1 MAGVPSDWQLGCVEV
16 KQRGEYLLKSGQWSD
31 CTFLVGAEPDQV
43 VIAGHKLVLAMAS
56 PVFEAMFYGGMAE
69 RNDPIPILDVQPE
82 AFRALLEYIYTDNI
96 NISSFDK
103 ACELCYGAKKY
114 MLPHLVKEC
123 TRYLWSDLYPRNA
136 CRAYEFA
143 RLFEENV
150 LMDKCIQI
158 ISTNTKEVLTDS
170 SFEDVELN
178 TVITVFSLDHL
189 NVDSELDLFE
199 AAVRYAKAQDKR
211 TSERSVSPPSENGPP
226 NEKRSKSPGPSTS
239 KDKVVNVE
247 SSAENSPE
255 AVMDTQKTTDSS
267 DQPLPGPSD
276 EGKKKPDPKTD
287 KPTIRSAIEK
297 IRFLTLTPQ
306 QFAEGPARS
315 SLLTESEA
323 FAVLMNIL
331 SSTSDVAMPSGFSTC
346 RVPRK
351 QLIGNGPS
359 SNMATLTVDTP
370 SPVMLEQVFGA
381 PSAYQPYPRPTR
393 HDVGV
398 RHSSIVHN
406 ANLSGLGVPEHMDR
420 HNNDYNKIYCQR
432 PIIQHT
438 DCLNTSVLDCSVTFM
453 VDKNICLLGVQ
464 RPIIQHTDCLNTS
477 VLDCSVTFMVDKNI
491 CLLGVQRPIIQHT
504 DCLNTS
510 VLDCSVT
517 FMVDKNICLLGVQRP
532 IIQHTDCLNT
542 SVLDC
547 SVTFMVDKNI
557 CLLGVQVRHYSTRS
571 TASAPSS
578 STRTASTPRCWTA
591 PSPSWSAGK
600 TLLYKIYCQR
610 PIIQHT
616 DCLNTSVLDCS
627 VTFMVD
633 KNICLLG
640 VQVPTQAPSEE
651 SGVSCALGGGGAG
664 AGSYCELLYAHL
676 LDADG
681 ARLTYTHYTN
691 RVPFRHLLDIMFN
704 RPVYI
709 QRNKVYKVGI
719 VFNKVGWYPMGTC
732 AQQVAAESVFFNFGI
747 GQSSDSVRD
756 GLIRSII
763 FTY

>member
-1 MAGVPSDWQLGCVEV
+1 MSDWQLECTEL
-16 KQRGEYLLKSGQWSD
+16 KQRGAYLLQSGQWSD
-31 CTFLVGAEPDQV
+31 CTFLVGTEPHQV
-43 VIAGHKLVLAMAS
+43 VLSGHKLILAMSS

-69 RNDPIPILDVQPE
+69 RNDPIPILDVQIE
-82 AFRALLEYIYTDNI
+82 AFKALLEYIYTGNI

-150 LMDKCIQI
+150 LMEKCIQI
-158 ISTNTKEVLTDS
+158 ISTNTKEVLNDN
-170 SFEDVELN
+170 SFEEVELN

-199 AAVRYAKAQDKR
+199 AAVRYAKALDKR
-211 TSERSVSPPSENGPP
+211 TTERSVSPPADVVEPQ
-226 NEKRSKSPGPSTS
+226 KSPAPSTS
-239 KDKVVNVE
+239 KDQSEPSTAEVTIEPKVVNIE
-247 SSAENSPE
+247 SSAENSPVPVTE
-255 AVMDTQKTTDSS
+255 ACRVEP
-267 DQPLPGPSD
+267 DQPEIVSD
-276 EGKKKPDPKTD
+276 PVPPPEEPKKTRDGKE

-331 SSTSDVAMPSGFSTC
+331 SSNSDVPMPRGFSTC

-351 QLIGNGPS
+351 QLIGGGPS
-359 SNMATLTVDTP
+359 CNMPTFTVDTP
-370 SPVMLEQVFGA
+370 SPVSVEQA
-381 PSAYQPYPRPTR
+381 WNMPMPCYMYQRPPR
-393 HDVGV
+393 HDAV
-398 RHSSIVHN
+398 RLSSMVNNQSH
-406 ANLSGLGVPEHMDR
+406 SGLGVPEPALDL
-420 HNNDYNKIYCQR
+420 NKIYCQR
-432 PIIQHT
+432 PLIHHT
-438 DCLNTSVLDCSVTFM
+438 DCMNTSILDCS
-453 VDKNICLLGVQ
+453 
-464 RPIIQHTDCLNTS
+464 
-477 VLDCSVTFMVDKNI
+477 
-491 CLLGVQRPIIQHT
+491 
-504 DCLNTS
+504 
-510 VLDCSVT
+510 
-517 FMVDKNICLLGVQRP
+517 
-532 IIQHTDCLNT
+532 
-542 SVLDC
+542 
-547 SVTFMVDKNI
+547 
-557 CLLGVQVRHYSTRS
+557 
-571 TASAPSS
+571 A
-578 STRTASTPRCWTA
+578 
-591 PSPSWSAGK
+591 
-600 TLLYKIYCQR
+600 
-610 PIIQHT
+610 
-616 DCLNTSVLDCS
+616 
-627 VTFMVD
+627 TFMVD

-651 SGVSCALGGGGAG
+651 AGGTNSGVVGAGGVGGAG
-664 AGSYCELLYAHL
+664 SAGGYCELLYAHL

-681 ARLTYTHYTN
+681 ARLTYTHYTG
-691 RVPFRHLLDIMFN
+691 RVPYRHLLDIMFN

-719 VFNKVGWYPMGTC
+719 VFNKVGWYPMGRC
-732 AQQVAAESVFFNFGI
+732 AQQVATDSVFFNFGV

>member
-1 MAGVPSDWQLGCVEV
+1 MAAAPSDWQLECTEL
-16 KQRGEYLLKSGQWSD
+16 KQRGAHLLQSGQWSD
-31 CTFLVGAEPDQV
+31 CTFLVGTEPHQMI
-43 VIAGHKLVLAMAS
+43 IAGHKLILAMAS

-69 RNDPIPILDVQPE
+69 RNDPIPILDVQID
-82 AFRALLEYIYTDNI
+82 AFKALLEYIYTGNI

-158 ISTNTKEVLTDS
+158 ISTNTKEVLNDS

-199 AAVRYAKAQDKR
+199 AAVRYSKAMEKR
-211 TSERSVSPPSENGPP
+211 NSERSSSPLVESAPPSVE
-226 NEKRSKSPGPSTS
+226 RQKSPEPSTS
-239 KDKVVNVE
+239 KEKVVNVE

-255 AVMDTQKTTDSS
+255 AVIEPCSS
-267 DQPLPGPSD
+267 NSTEQTVPATSSEDA
-276 EGKKKPDPKTD
+276 KKPKGA
-287 KPTIRSAIEK
+287 KEKVSARSIIEK

-315 SLLTESEA
+315 ALLSESEA

-331 SSTSDVAMPSGFSTC
+331 SSSSDVPMPPGFSTC

-351 QLIGNGPS
+351 QLIGGGPS
-359 SNMATLTVDTP
+359 CNMPTLTVDTP
-370 SPVMLEQVFGA
+370 SPVAVEQLWAGGCARARDPALHYAPAPHHLDPGPGLRLSSVIHPASLSAMGVLEHLE
-381 PSAYQPYPRPTR
+381 R
-393 HDVGV
+393 HGSEV
-398 RHSSIVHN
+398 
-406 ANLSGLGVPEHMDR
+406 
-420 HNNDYNKIYCQR
+420 NKIYCQR
-432 PIIQHT
+432 AIVPHT
-438 DCLNTSVLDCSVTFM
+438 DWLN
-453 VDKNICLLGVQ
+453 N
-464 RPIIQHTDCLNTS
+464 
-477 VLDCSVTFMVDKNI
+477 
-491 CLLGVQRPIIQHT
+491 
-504 DCLNTS
+504 
-510 VLDCSVT
+510 
-517 FMVDKNICLLGVQRP
+517 
-532 IIQHTDCLNT
+532 
-542 SVLDC
+542 
-547 SVTFMVDKNI
+547 
-557 CLLGVQVRHYSTRS
+557 
-571 TASAPSS
+571 
-578 STRTASTPRCWTA
+578 
-591 PSPSWSAGK
+591 
-600 TLLYKIYCQR
+600 
-610 PIIQHT
+610 
-616 DCLNTSVLDCS
+616 SVLDCS

-651 SGVSCALGGGGAG
+651 SAVSNSVGGY
-664 AGSYCELLYAHL
+664 SELLYAHL

-681 ARLTYTHYTN
+681 ARLTYTHYSS
-691 RVPFRHLLDIMFN
+691 RVPYRHLLDIMFN
-704 RPVYI
+704 RPIYI
-709 QRNKVYKVGI
+709 QRNKVYKVGV
-719 VFNKVGWYPMGTC
+719 VFNKPGWYPMGTC
-732 AQQVAAESVFFNFGI
+732 AQQVAAESVFFNFGV

>member
-1 MAGVPSDWQLGCVEV
+1 MAETCDWQLRCTEL
-16 KQRGEYLLKSGQWSD
+16 KHRGSHLLQSGQWSD
-31 CTFLVGAEPDQV
+31 CSFLVGSEPHQV
-43 VIAGHKLVLAMAS
+43 VVPGHKLILAMAS

-69 RNDPIPILDVQPE
+69 RNEPIPILDVQPE
-82 AFRALLEYIYTDNI
+82 AFKALLEYIYTDNI

-123 TRYLWSDLYPRNA
+123 TQYLWSDLYPKNA

-143 RLFEENV
+143 RLFEESM

-170 SFEDVELN
+170 SFEEVELS
-178 TVITVFSLDHL
+178 TVITVFSLEHL

-199 AAVRYAKAQDKR
+199 AAARYARAQARRQPSLGPASPKPA
-211 TSERSVSPPSENGPP
+211 TSEE
-226 NEKRSKSPGPSTS
+226 
-239 KDKVVNVE
+239 KVVVVE
-247 SSAENSPE
+247 SSAESSPLSGSGE
-255 AVMDTQKTTDSS
+255 GCASVSGCS
-267 DQPLPGPSD
+267 GSGSARPRRPPPPPGPEPDAPGANTESEPGESD
-276 EGKKKPDPKTD
+276 AHIRTD
-287 KPTIRSAIEK
+287 KLSIRRAVDK

-331 SSTSDVAMPSGFSTC
+331 SSSSDVPLPAGFSSC

-351 QLIGNGPS
+351 QLIGSGPS
-359 SNMATLTVDTP
+359 NNMPTFTVDTP
-370 SPVMLEQVFGA
+370 SPVMVEHPERPLPA
-381 PSAYQPYPRPTR
+381 LPYPRPR
-393 HDVGV
+393 HDVPGV
-398 RHSSIVHN
+398 RMSSSIHT
-406 ANLSGLGVPEHMDR
+406 LSALGPEHLER
-420 HNNDYNKIYCQR
+420 HSNDFN
-432 PIIQHT
+432 
-438 DCLNTSVLDCSVTFM
+438 
-453 VDKNICLLGVQ
+453 
-464 RPIIQHTDCLNTS
+464 
-477 VLDCSVTFMVDKNI
+477 
-491 CLLGVQRPIIQHT
+491 
-504 DCLNTS
+504 
-510 VLDCSVT
+510 
-517 FMVDKNICLLGVQRP
+517 
-532 IIQHTDCLNT
+532 
-542 SVLDC
+542 
-547 SVTFMVDKNI
+547 
-557 CLLGVQVRHYSTRS
+557 
-571 TASAPSS
+571 
-578 STRTASTPRCWTA
+578 
-591 PSPSWSAGK
+591 
-600 TLLYKIYCQR
+600 KIYCQR

-651 SGVSCALGGGGAG
+651 SAVSALGGTGY
-664 AGSYCELLYAHL
+664 SELLYAHL

-691 RVPFRHLLDIMFN
+691 RVPYRHLLDIMFN

-719 VFNKVGWYPMGTC
+719 VFNKVGWYPMGSC

>member
-1 MAGVPSDWQLGCVEV
+1 MSGVPNDWQLECVEV

-31 CTFLVGAEPDQV
+31 CTFLVGTEPDQV
-43 VIAGHKLVLAMAS
+43 VIAGHKLILAMAS

-69 RNDPIPILDVQPE
+69 RNEPIPILDVQPE

-158 ISTNTKEVLTDS
+158 ISTNTKEVLNDS
-170 SFEDVELN
+170 SFEEVELN
-178 TVITVFSLDHL
+178 TVMTVFSLDHL
-189 NVDSELDLFE
+189 NVDSELDLFN

-211 TSERSVSPPSENGPP
+211 NSERSVSPPSEIGPP
-226 NEKRSKSPGPSTS
+226 NEKRPKSPGPSTS
-239 KDKVVNVE
+239 KDKPQVVNVE

-255 AVMDTQKTTDSS
+255 AVMEPAKSTDNS

-276 EGKKKPDPKTD
+276 ESKKSKPDPKTD
-287 KPTIRSAIEK
+287 KPTIRKAIEK

-351 QLIGNGPS
+351 QLIGDGPS

-370 SPVMLEQVFGA
+370 SPVMLDQVFGA
-381 PSAYQPYPRPTR
+381 PSHLACLPPYPRPTR
-393 HDVGV
+393 HDVGT
-398 RHSSIVHN
+398 RHSSIVQN
-406 ANLSGLGVPEHMDR
+406 MNLSAGLGVGVGGVGLGVSELPHLDR
-420 HNNDYNKIYCQR
+420 HGADYN
-432 PIIQHT
+432 
-438 DCLNTSVLDCSVTFM
+438 
-453 VDKNICLLGVQ
+453 
-464 RPIIQHTDCLNTS
+464 
-477 VLDCSVTFMVDKNI
+477 
-491 CLLGVQRPIIQHT
+491 
-504 DCLNTS
+504 
-510 VLDCSVT
+510 
-517 FMVDKNICLLGVQRP
+517 
-532 IIQHTDCLNT
+532 
-542 SVLDC
+542 
-547 SVTFMVDKNI
+547 
-557 CLLGVQVRHYSTRS
+557 
-571 TASAPSS
+571 
-578 STRTASTPRCWTA
+578 
-591 PSPSWSAGK
+591 
-600 TLLYKIYCQR
+600 KIYCQR

-651 SGVSCALGGGGAG
+651 SGVSMAGGVGGG
-664 AGSYCELLYAHL
+664 GSYCELLYAHL

-681 ARLTYTHYTN
+681 ARLTYTHYTS
-691 RVPFRHLLDIMFN
+691 RVPYRHLLDIMFN

>member
-1 MAGVPSDWQLGCVEV
+1 MAGSPTDWQLDCIEV
-16 KQRGEYLLKSGQWSD
+16 KQRGAYLLQSGQWSD
-31 CTFLVGAEPDQV
+31 CTFLVGSEPNQV
-43 VIAGHKLVLAMAS
+43 VINGHKLILAMAS

-69 RNDPIPILDVQPE
+69 RNEPIAILDVQPE
-82 AFRALLEYIYTDNI
+82 AFKALLDYIYADDI
-96 NISSFDK
+96 NITSFDK

-150 LMDKCIQI
+150 LMEKCIQI
-158 ISTNTKEVLTDS
+158 ISTNTMEVLNDS

-189 NVDSELDLFE
+189 NIDSELDLFV
-199 AAVRYAKAQDKR
+199 AAIRYAKAQDARAK
-211 TSERSVSPPSENGPP
+211 ERSVSPPTENRPP
-226 NEKRSKSPGPSTS
+226 SEKRSKSPQPSTS
-239 KDKVVNVE
+239 KEKPSVVNIE
-247 SSAENSPE
+247 SSAENSPI
-255 AVMDTQKTTDSS
+255 AVTESLKVGDL
-267 DQPLPGPSD
+267 PEVPPGPSD
-276 EGKKKPDPKTD
+276 ETVNKPVADTNN
-287 KPTIRSAIEK
+287 KPTIRKVIEK

-331 SSTSDVAMPSGFSTC
+331 SSNSDVAMPTGFSTC

-351 QLIGNGPS
+351 QLIGDGRS
-359 SNMATLTVDTP
+359 SNVASLTVDTP
-370 SPVMLEQVFGA
+370 SPVMLEQVFGVPA
-381 PSAYQPYPRPTR
+381 QNLPPYPRPTR
-393 HDVGV
+393 NEEIPALFNCRLSSASLESPFSV
-398 RHSSIVHN
+398 RTTSMVQPTIN
-406 ANLSGLGVPEHMDR
+406 ASGAPEHLER
-420 HNNDYNKIYCQR
+420 HGGDFNKIYCQR
-432 PIIQHT
+432 
-438 DCLNTSVLDCSVTFM
+438 
-453 VDKNICLLGVQ
+453 
-464 RPIIQHTDCLNTS
+464 
-477 VLDCSVTFMVDKNI
+477 
-491 CLLGVQRPIIQHT
+491 
-504 DCLNTS
+504 
-510 VLDCSVT
+510 
-517 FMVDKNICLLGVQRP
+517 
-532 IIQHTDCLNT
+532 
-542 SVLDC
+542 
-547 SVTFMVDKNI
+547 
-557 CLLGVQVRHYSTRS
+557 
-571 TASAPSS
+571 A
-578 STRTASTPRCWTA
+578 
-591 PSPSWSAGK
+591 
-600 TLLYKIYCQR
+600 
-610 PIIQHT
+610 IIQHT

-640 VQVPTQAPSEE
+640 VQVPTQAPSE
-651 SGVSCALGGGGAG
+651 GGGS
-664 AGSYCELLYAHL
+664 AGSGYCELLYAHL

-691 RVPFRHLLDIMFN
+691 RVPYRHLLDIMFN

-709 QRNKVYKVGI
+709 QKNKVYKVGI

-732 AQQVAAESVFFNFGI
+732 AQQVGAESVFFNFGI

>member
-1 MAGVPSDWQLGCVEV
+1 MAGAPTDWQLGCVEV
-16 KQRGEYLLKSGQWSD
+16 KQRGAYLLQSGQWSD
-31 CTFLVGAEPDQV
+31 CTFLVGAEPHQV
-43 VIAGHKLVLAMAS
+43 VIAGHKLILAMAS

-69 RNDPIPILDVQPE
+69 RNDPIRILDVQPE
-82 AFRALLEYIYTDNI
+82 AFKALLEYIYTDNI

-158 ISTNTKEVLTDS
+158 ISMNTKEVLNDS

-189 NVDSELDLFE
+189 NIDSELDLFE
-199 AAVRYAKAQDKR
+199 AVVRYSKAQDKR
-211 TSERSVSPPSENGPP
+211 TNERSSSPPSENGPP

-239 KDKVVNVE
+239 KDKVAQLQVVNVE

-255 AVMDTQKTTDSS
+255 AVVEAQKVGDVPEQPTSGSS
-267 DQPLPGPSD
+267 D
-276 EGKKKPDPKTD
+276 EVNKKPDAKD
-287 KPTIRSAIEK
+287 KPKIRSAIEK

-306 QFAEGPARS
+306 QFADGPACS
-315 SLLTESEA
+315 PLLTESEA

-331 SSTSDVAMPSGFSTC
+331 SSNSDVPMPRGFSTC

-351 QLIGNGPS
+351 QLIGDGNS
-359 SNMATLTVDTP
+359 SNVATLTVDTP

-381 PSAYQPYPRPTR
+381 PAQLLPPYPRPSR

-398 RHSSIVHN
+398 RNSSMVQALIN
-406 ANLSGLGVPEHMDR
+406 PSMSGLPEHMER
-420 HNNDYNKIYCQR
+420 HGADFNKIYCQR
-432 PIIQHT
+432 
-438 DCLNTSVLDCSVTFM
+438 
-453 VDKNICLLGVQ
+453 
-464 RPIIQHTDCLNTS
+464 
-477 VLDCSVTFMVDKNI
+477 
-491 CLLGVQRPIIQHT
+491 
-504 DCLNTS
+504 
-510 VLDCSVT
+510 
-517 FMVDKNICLLGVQRP
+517 
-532 IIQHTDCLNT
+532 
-542 SVLDC
+542 
-547 SVTFMVDKNI
+547 
-557 CLLGVQVRHYSTRS
+557 
-571 TASAPSS
+571 A
-578 STRTASTPRCWTA
+578 
-591 PSPSWSAGK
+591 
-600 TLLYKIYCQR
+600 
-610 PIIQHT
+610 IIQHT

-651 SGVSCALGGGGAG
+651 GVSCVGGAG
-664 AGSYCELLYAHL
+664 GGVGVGGYCELLYAHL

-691 RVPFRHLLDIMFN
+691 RVPYRHLLDIMFN

>member
-1 MAGVPSDWQLGCVEV
+1 MSGVPNDWQLECVEV

-31 CTFLVGAEPDQV
+31 CTFLVGTDPDQV
-43 VIAGHKLVLAMAS
+43 VIAGHKLILAMAS

-69 RNDPIPILDVQPE
+69 RNEPIPILDVQPE

-158 ISTNTKEVLTDS
+158 ISTNTKEVLNDI

-178 TVITVFSLDHL
+178 TVMTVFSLDHL
-189 NVDSELDLFE
+189 NVDSELDLFN

-211 TSERSVSPPSENGPP
+211 NSERSMSPPSDIGPP
-226 NEKRSKSPGPSTS
+226 NEKRPKSPEPSTS
-239 KDKVVNVE
+239 KDKPQVVNVE

-255 AVMDTQKTTDSS
+255 AVMEPAKSSENS

-276 EGKKKPDPKTD
+276 ESKKNRPDPKTD
-287 KPTIRSAIEK
+287 KPTIRKAIEK

-351 QLIGNGPS
+351 QLIGDGPS

-370 SPVMLEQVFGA
+370 SPVMMDQVFGA
-381 PSAYQPYPRPTR
+381 PSHLACLPPYPRPTR
-393 HDVGV
+393 HDVGT
-398 RHSSIVHN
+398 RHSAIVQN
-406 ANLSGLGVPEHMDR
+406 MNLAAGMGVGIGAGVGVGVGVGLPVAELPHLDR
-420 HNNDYNKIYCQR
+420 HGADYN
-432 PIIQHT
+432 
-438 DCLNTSVLDCSVTFM
+438 
-453 VDKNICLLGVQ
+453 
-464 RPIIQHTDCLNTS
+464 
-477 VLDCSVTFMVDKNI
+477 
-491 CLLGVQRPIIQHT
+491 
-504 DCLNTS
+504 
-510 VLDCSVT
+510 
-517 FMVDKNICLLGVQRP
+517 
-532 IIQHTDCLNT
+532 
-542 SVLDC
+542 
-547 SVTFMVDKNI
+547 
-557 CLLGVQVRHYSTRS
+557 
-571 TASAPSS
+571 
-578 STRTASTPRCWTA
+578 
-591 PSPSWSAGK
+591 
-600 TLLYKIYCQR
+600 KIYCQR

-651 SGVSCALGGGGAG
+651 SGVSMAGGGG
-664 AGSYCELLYAHL
+664 GSYCELLYAHL

-681 ARLTYTHYTN
+681 ARLTYTHYTS
-691 RVPFRHLLDIMFN
+691 RVPYRHLLDIMFN

>member
-1 MAGVPSDWQLGCVEV
+1 MAGVPTDWQLGCVEV
-16 KQRGEYLLKSGQWSD
+16 KQRGAYLLQSGQWSD
-31 CTFLVGAEPDQV
+31 CTFLVGAEPHRV
-43 VIAGHKLVLAMAS
+43 AIAGHKLVLAMAS

-69 RNDPIPILDVQPE
+69 RNEPIPILDVQPE

-158 ISTNTKEVLTDS
+158 ISTNTKDVLNDS

-178 TVITVFSLDHL
+178 TVITLFTLDHL
-189 NVDSELDLFE
+189 NIDSELDLFE

-211 TSERSVSPPSENGPP
+211 NQERSISPPSENGPP
-226 NEKRSKSPGPSTS
+226 TEKKSKSPAPSTS

-255 AVMDTQKTTDSS
+255 AVTEPAKTSEPA
-267 DQPLPGPSD
+267 DQPQPGPSD
-276 EGKKKPDPKTD
+276 ESKKNKQDVKD

-331 SSTSDVAMPSGFSTC
+331 SSSSDVPMPSGFSTC

-351 QLIGNGPS
+351 QLIGDGPS

-370 SPVMLEQVFGA
+370 SPVMMEQVFGA
-381 PSAYQPYPRPTR
+381 PSQPSCLPHYPRPSR
-393 HDVGV
+393 HDVCPAVGV
-398 RHSSIVHN
+398 RHSS
-406 ANLSGLGVPEHMDR
+406 LVPPAGRAAGEAELAR
-420 HNNDYNKIYCQR
+420 AADY
-432 PIIQHT
+432 T
-438 DCLNTSVLDCSVTFM
+438 
-453 VDKNICLLGVQ
+453 
-464 RPIIQHTDCLNTS
+464 
-477 VLDCSVTFMVDKNI
+477 
-491 CLLGVQRPIIQHT
+491 
-504 DCLNTS
+504 
-510 VLDCSVT
+510 
-517 FMVDKNICLLGVQRP
+517 
-532 IIQHTDCLNT
+532 
-542 SVLDC
+542 
-547 SVTFMVDKNI
+547 
-557 CLLGVQVRHYSTRS
+557 
-571 TASAPSS
+571 
-578 STRTASTPRCWTA
+578 
-591 PSPSWSAGK
+591 
-600 TLLYKIYCQR
+600 KIYCQR

-651 SGVSCALGGGGAG
+651 SGQGAG
-664 AGSYCELLYAHL
+664 GSYCELLYAHL

-681 ARLTYTHYTN
+681 ARLTYTHYTS

-732 AQQVAAESVFFNFGI
+732 AQQVAAESVFFNFCI

>member
-1 MAGVPSDWQLGCVEV
+1 MAGAPTDWQLGCVEV
-16 KQRGEYLLKSGQWSD
+16 KQRGAYLLQSGQWSD
-31 CTFLVGAEPDQV
+31 CTFLVGAEPHQV
-43 VIAGHKLVLAMAS
+43 VIAGHKLILAMAS

-69 RNDPIPILDVQPE
+69 RNDPIRILDVQPE
-82 AFRALLEYIYTDNI
+82 AFKALLEYIYTDNI

-158 ISTNTKEVLTDS
+158 ISMNTKEVLNDS

-189 NVDSELDLFE
+189 NIDSELDLFE
-199 AAVRYAKAQDKR
+199 AVVRYSKAQDKR
-211 TSERSVSPPSENGPP
+211 TNERSSSPPSENGPP

-239 KDKVVNVE
+239 KDKVALQVVNVE

-255 AVMDTQKTTDSS
+255 AVVEAQKVGDVPEQPTSGSS
-267 DQPLPGPSD
+267 D
-276 EGKKKPDPKTD
+276 EVNKKPDAKD
-287 KPTIRSAIEK
+287 KPKIRSAIEK

-306 QFAEGPARS
+306 QFADGPACS
-315 SLLTESEA
+315 PLLTESEA

-331 SSTSDVAMPSGFSTC
+331 SSNSDVPMPRGFSTC

-351 QLIGNGPS
+351 QLIGDGNS
-359 SNMATLTVDTP
+359 SNVATLTVDTP

-381 PSAYQPYPRPTR
+381 PAQLLPPYPRPSR

-398 RHSSIVHN
+398 RNSSMVQALIN
-406 ANLSGLGVPEHMDR
+406 PSMSGLPEHMER
-420 HNNDYNKIYCQR
+420 HGADFNKIYCQR
-432 PIIQHT
+432 
-438 DCLNTSVLDCSVTFM
+438 
-453 VDKNICLLGVQ
+453 
-464 RPIIQHTDCLNTS
+464 
-477 VLDCSVTFMVDKNI
+477 
-491 CLLGVQRPIIQHT
+491 
-504 DCLNTS
+504 
-510 VLDCSVT
+510 
-517 FMVDKNICLLGVQRP
+517 
-532 IIQHTDCLNT
+532 
-542 SVLDC
+542 
-547 SVTFMVDKNI
+547 
-557 CLLGVQVRHYSTRS
+557 
-571 TASAPSS
+571 A
-578 STRTASTPRCWTA
+578 
-591 PSPSWSAGK
+591 
-600 TLLYKIYCQR
+600 
-610 PIIQHT
+610 IIQHT

-651 SGVSCALGGGGAG
+651 GVSCVGGAG
-664 AGSYCELLYAHL
+664 GGVGVGGYCELLYAHL

-691 RVPFRHLLDIMFN
+691 RVPYRHLLDIMFN

>member
-1 MAGVPSDWQLGCVEV
+1 MAETCDWQLRCTEL
-16 KQRGEYLLKSGQWSD
+16 KHRGSQLLQSGQWSD
-31 CTFLVGAEPDQV
+31 CSFLVGSEPHQV
-43 VIAGHKLVLAMAS
+43 VVPGHKLILAMAS

-69 RNDPIPILDVQPE
+69 RNEPIPILDVQPE
-82 AFRALLEYIYTDNI
+82 AFKALLEYIYTDYI

-123 TRYLWSDLYPRNA
+123 TRYLWSDLYPKNA

-143 RLFEENV
+143 RLFEESV
-150 LMDKCIQI
+150 LMDKCLQI

-170 SFEDVELN
+170 SFEEVELS
-178 TVITVFSLDHL
+178 TVITVFSLEHL
-189 NVDSELDLFE
+189 NIDSELDLFE
-199 AAVRYAKAQDKR
+199 AAARYARAHARRQ
-211 TSERSVSPPSENGPP
+211 P
-226 NEKRSKSPGPSTS
+226 SPGPVSPKPTTS
-239 KDKVVNVE
+239 EEKVVVVE
-247 SSAENSPE
+247 SSAESSPLSGSGESCPKVE
-255 AVMDTQKTTDSS
+255 AESSAGDARARAPADSAE
-267 DQPLPGPSD
+267 PEPGPS
-276 EGKKKPDPKTD
+276 EPTRGTD
-287 KPTIRSAIEK
+287 NKLSIRHAIEK

-331 SSTSDVAMPSGFSTC
+331 SSNSDVPLPPGFSSC

-351 QLIGNGPS
+351 QLIGSGPS
-359 SNMATLTVDTP
+359 HNMPTFTVDTP
-370 SPVMLEQVFGA
+370 SPVMVEHQERPLPA
-381 PSAYQPYPRPTR
+381 LPYPRPR
-393 HDVGV
+393 HDVPGV
-398 RHSSIVHN
+398 RLSSSIHT
-406 ANLSGLGVPEHMDR
+406 LSALGPEHLER
-420 HNNDYNKIYCQR
+420 HSNDFN
-432 PIIQHT
+432 
-438 DCLNTSVLDCSVTFM
+438 
-453 VDKNICLLGVQ
+453 
-464 RPIIQHTDCLNTS
+464 
-477 VLDCSVTFMVDKNI
+477 
-491 CLLGVQRPIIQHT
+491 
-504 DCLNTS
+504 
-510 VLDCSVT
+510 
-517 FMVDKNICLLGVQRP
+517 
-532 IIQHTDCLNT
+532 
-542 SVLDC
+542 
-547 SVTFMVDKNI
+547 
-557 CLLGVQVRHYSTRS
+557 
-571 TASAPSS
+571 
-578 STRTASTPRCWTA
+578 
-591 PSPSWSAGK
+591 
-600 TLLYKIYCQR
+600 KIYCQR

-651 SGVSCALGGGGAG
+651 SVVSALGGTGY
-664 AGSYCELLYAHL
+664 SELLYAHL

-691 RVPFRHLLDIMFN
+691 RVPYRHLLDIMFN

-719 VFNKVGWYPMGTC
+719 VFNKVGWYPMGSC

>member
-1 MAGVPSDWQLGCVEV
+1 MSDWQLECTEL
-16 KQRGEYLLKSGQWSD
+16 KQRGAYLLQSGQWSD
-31 CTFLVGAEPDQV
+31 CTFLVGTEPHQV
-43 VIAGHKLVLAMAS
+43 VIAGHKLILAMSS

-69 RNDPIPILDVQPE
+69 RNDPIPILDVQID
-82 AFRALLEYIYTDNI
+82 AFKALLEYIYTGNI

-123 TRYLWSDLYPRNA
+123 TRYLWSDLYPKNA

-150 LMDKCIQI
+150 LMEKCIQI
-158 ISTNTKEVLTDS
+158 ISTNTKEVLNDS

-199 AAVRYAKAQDKR
+199 AAVRYAKALDKR
-211 TSERSVSPPSENGPP
+211 MSERSVSPPTEVIENQ
-226 NEKRSKSPGPSTS
+226 KSPAPSTS
-239 KDKVVNVE
+239 NDQGASEVTIEPKVVNVD

-255 AVMDTQKTTDSS
+255 AIMEPCRTNEPE
-267 DQPLPGPSD
+267 QPEVVTEPASQP
-276 EGKKKPDPKTD
+276 EEPKKAKAECKEKPIT
-287 KPTIRSAIEK
+287 TIRSAIEK

-315 SLLTESEA
+315 TLLTESEA

-331 SSTSDVAMPSGFSTC
+331 SSNSDVPMPRGFSTC

-351 QLIGNGPS
+351 QLIGGGPS
-359 SNMATLTVDTP
+359 CNMPTFTVDTP
-370 SPVMLEQVFGA
+370 SPVSVEQA
-381 PSAYQPYPRPTR
+381 WNIPIPCNIYQRPPR
-393 HDVGV
+393 HDGV
-398 RHSSIVHN
+398 RISSMVYNQAHS
-406 ANLSGLGVPEHMDR
+406 ALGMVEQMERSADL
-420 HNNDYNKIYCQR
+420 NKIYCQR

-453 VDKNICLLGVQ
+453 VDKNICL
-464 RPIIQHTDCLNTS
+464 
-477 VLDCSVTFMVDKNI
+477 
-491 CLLGVQRPIIQHT
+491 
-504 DCLNTS
+504 
-510 VLDCSVT
+510 
-517 FMVDKNICLLGVQRP
+517 
-532 IIQHTDCLNT
+532 
-542 SVLDC
+542 
-547 SVTFMVDKNI
+547 
-557 CLLGVQVRHYSTRS
+557 
-571 TASAPSS
+571 
-578 STRTASTPRCWTA
+578 W
-591 PSPSWSAGK
+591 
-600 TLLYKIYCQR
+600 
-610 PIIQHT
+610 
-616 DCLNTSVLDCS
+616 
-627 VTFMVD
+627 
-633 KNICLLG
+633 G

-651 SGVSCALGGGGAG
+651 AGGTSGGALVGGGGLVGGAG
-664 AGSYCELLYAHL
+664 AGAGAGYCELLYAHL

-681 ARLTYTHYTN
+681 ARLTYTHYTS
-691 RVPFRHLLDIMFN
+691 RVPYRHLLDIMFN
-704 RPVYI
+704 RPVYV

-719 VFNKVGWYPMGTC
+719 VFNKVGWYPMGRC

>member
-43 VIAGHKLVLAMAS
+43 VIAGHKLILAMAS

-170 SFEDVELN
+170 SFEEVELN

-226 NEKRSKSPGPSTS
+226 NEKRSKNPGPSTS

-255 AVMDTQKTTDSS
+255 AVMDTQKAADSS

-287 KPTIRSAIEK
+287 KPTIRSAIQK

-359 SNMATLTVDTP
+359 SNCQQMASFTVDTP

-398 RHSSIVHN
+398 RHSSIVQN
-406 ANLSGLGVPEHMDR
+406 ANLSGLIVPEHMDR
-420 HNNDYNKIYCQR
+420 HSNDYN
-432 PIIQHT
+432 
-438 DCLNTSVLDCSVTFM
+438 
-453 VDKNICLLGVQ
+453 
-464 RPIIQHTDCLNTS
+464 
-477 VLDCSVTFMVDKNI
+477 
-491 CLLGVQRPIIQHT
+491 
-504 DCLNTS
+504 
-510 VLDCSVT
+510 
-517 FMVDKNICLLGVQRP
+517 
-532 IIQHTDCLNT
+532 
-542 SVLDC
+542 
-547 SVTFMVDKNI
+547 
-557 CLLGVQVRHYSTRS
+557 
-571 TASAPSS
+571 
-578 STRTASTPRCWTA
+578 
-591 PSPSWSAGK
+591 
-600 TLLYKIYCQR
+600 KIYCQR

-651 SGVSCALGGGGAG
+651 SDVSCAGGAG

-719 VFNKVGWYPMGTC
+719 VFNKMGWYPMGTC

>member
-1 MAGVPSDWQLGCVEV
+1 MAGAPNDWQLECVKM
-16 KQRGEYLLKSGQWSD
+16 KQRGAYLLQSGQWSD
-31 CTFLVGAEPDQV
+31 CTFLVGTEPNQV
-43 VIAGHKLVLAMAS
+43 RIAGHKLILAMAS
-56 PVFEAMFYGGMAE
+56 PVFEAMFFGGMAE
-69 RNDPIPILDVQPE
+69 RNDPIPILDVQPD
-82 AFRALLEYIYTDNI
+82 AFKALLQYIYTENI

-123 TRYLWSDLYPRNA
+123 TRYLWSDLYPKNA

-150 LMDKCIQI
+150 LMEKCMQI

-170 SFEDVELN
+170 SFEEVELN
-178 TVITVFSLDHL
+178 TVIAVFSLDHL

-199 AAVRYAKAQDKR
+199 AAVRYAKAQNRRHGD
-211 TSERSVSPPSENGPP
+211 RSVSPVVENGPP
-226 NEKRSKSPGPSTS
+226 SEKRAKSPAPSTS
-239 KDKVVNVE
+239 TEKVVNVE
-247 SSAENSPE
+247 SSPENSPE
-255 AVMDTQKTTDSS
+255 APAEPCKAGETPV
-267 DQPLPGPSD
+267 PGPSD
-276 EGKKKPDPKTD
+276 DKPNKTD
-287 KPTIRSAIEK
+287 TTKDKTIRGAIEK

-331 SSTSDVAMPSGFSTC
+331 SSCSDVPMPSGFSTC

-351 QLIGNGPS
+351 QLIGSAGS
-359 SNMATLTVDTP
+359 SSMATLTVDTP
-370 SPVMLEQVFGA
+370 SPVLLEQVFGA
-381 PSAYQPYPRPTR
+381 EVSRAAHPLPHGRPARLDAPYS
-393 HDVGV
+393 GV
-398 RHSSIVHN
+398 RMPNSAVDQPPVP
-406 ANLSGLGVPEHMDR
+406 LGQPLGQQLGQQLGQPLGQLVAQHVGPDAPCGRHAPDR
-420 HNNDYNKIYCQR
+420 KLYCQR
-432 PIIQHT
+432 G
-438 DCLNTSVLDCSVTFM
+438 LV
-453 VDKNICLLGVQ
+453 
-464 RPIIQHTDCLNTS
+464 
-477 VLDCSVTFMVDKNI
+477 
-491 CLLGVQRPIIQHT
+491 
-504 DCLNTS
+504 
-510 VLDCSVT
+510 
-517 FMVDKNICLLGVQRP
+517 
-532 IIQHTDCLNT
+532 
-542 SVLDC
+542 
-547 SVTFMVDKNI
+547 
-557 CLLGVQVRHYSTRS
+557 
-571 TASAPSS
+571 
-578 STRTASTPRCWTA
+578 
-591 PSPSWSAGK
+591 
-600 TLLYKIYCQR
+600 
-610 PIIQHT
+610 QHT

-640 VQVPTQAPSEE
+640 VQVPTQAPSDG
-651 SGVSCALGGGGAG
+651 SALCLGGGALGAPANTG
-664 AGSYCELLYAHL
+664 YSELLYAHL

-691 RVPFRHLLDIMFN
+691 RVPYRHLLDIMFN

-732 AQQVAAESVFFNFGI
+732 AHQVEIESVFFNFGI

>member
-1 MAGVPSDWQLGCVEV
+1 MAAAPSDWQLGCTEM
-16 KQRGEYLLKSGQWSD
+16 KQRGAYLLQSGQWSD
-31 CTFLVGAEPDQV
+31 CTFLVGSEPHQV
-43 VIAGHKLVLAMAS
+43 AVTGHKMILAMAS
-56 PVFEAMFYGGMAE
+56 PVFEAMFFGGMAE
-69 RNDPIPILDVQPE
+69 RNEPIQILDVQPD
-82 AFRALLEYIYTDNI
+82 AFKALLEYIYTDNI

-158 ISTNTKEVLTDS
+158 ISMNTKDVLNDS
-170 SFEDVELN
+170 SFEEAELN

-199 AAVRYAKAQDKR
+199 AAVRYSKAQDKR
-211 TSERSVSPPSENGPP
+211 TGERSVSPAVDAK
-226 NEKRSKSPGPSTS
+226 KRKSPEPSTS
-239 KDKVVNVE
+239 KDKVIVTVD

-255 AVMDTQKTTDSS
+255 GEAAAEGAGEAAGEGGEER
-267 DQPLPGPSD
+267 PAPSPARSPV
-276 EGKKKPDPKTD
+276 EVKVKEQT
-287 KPTIRSAIEK
+287 KPTIRNAIEK

-331 SSTSDVAMPSGFSTC
+331 SSRSDVAMPRGFSTC

-351 QLIGNGPS
+351 QLIGGDVAS
-359 SNMATLTVDTP
+359 TATFTVDTP
-370 SPVMLEQVFGA
+370 SPVMVEATGA
-381 PSAYQPYPRPTR
+381 RAPAYCLHLMSGPE
-393 HDVGV
+393 
-398 RHSSIVHN
+398 RHSSDFSK
-406 ANLSGLGVPEHMDR
+406 L
-420 HNNDYNKIYCQR
+420 YCQR

-438 DCLNTSVLDCSVTFM
+438 DCLNTSL
-453 VDKNICLLGVQ
+453 
-464 RPIIQHTDCLNTS
+464 
-477 VLDCSVTFMVDKNI
+477 
-491 CLLGVQRPIIQHT
+491 
-504 DCLNTS
+504 
-510 VLDCSVT
+510 
-517 FMVDKNICLLGVQRP
+517 
-532 IIQHTDCLNT
+532 
-542 SVLDC
+542 
-547 SVTFMVDKNI
+547 
-557 CLLGVQVRHYSTRS
+557 
-571 TASAPSS
+571 
-578 STRTASTPRCWTA
+578 
-591 PSPSWSAGK
+591 
-600 TLLYKIYCQR
+600 
-610 PIIQHT
+610 
-616 DCLNTSVLDCS
+616 LDCS

-651 SGVSCALGGGGAG
+651 TAQPSSASGYS
-664 AGSYCELLYAHL
+664 ELLYAHL

-681 ARLTYTHYTN
+681 ARLTYTHYTS
-691 RVPFRHLLDIMFN
+691 RVPYRHLLDIVFN
-704 RPVYI
+704 RPIYI

-732 AQQVAAESVFFNFGI
+732 AQQVSAESVFFTFCI

>member
-1 MAGVPSDWQLGCVEV
+1 MAAMPSDWQLECVKV
-16 KQRGEYLLKSGQWSD
+16 KQRGAYLLQSGQWSD
-31 CTFLVGAEPDQV
+31 CTFLVGAEPNQ
-43 VIAGHKLVLAMAS
+43 ILMAGHKLILAMAS

-69 RNDPIPILDVQPE
+69 RNEAIPILDVQPD
-82 AFRALLEYIYTDNI
+82 AFKALLEYIYTDNI

-123 TRYLWSDLYPRNA
+123 TKYLWSDLYPRNA

-150 LMDKCIQI
+150 LMDKCLQI
-158 ISTNTKEVLTDS
+158 ISTNTKEVLNDS

-189 NVDSELDLFE
+189 NVDSELDLFD

-211 TSERSVSPPSENGPP
+211 TTERSVSPPTDNGPP
-226 NEKRSKSPGPSTS
+226 TEKRSKSPEASTS
-239 KDKVVNVE
+239 KEKVVNLE

-255 AVMDTQKTTDSS
+255 ATMEPQKPEEIAEETV
-267 DQPLPGPSD
+267 PGPSPED
-276 EGKKKPDPKTD
+276 NGRNKDAKDNKPK
-287 KPTIRSAIEK
+287 IRSAIEN

-331 SSTSDVAMPSGFSTC
+331 SSSSDVPMPRGFSTC

-351 QLIGNGPS
+351 QLIGGGPS
-359 SNMATLTVDTP
+359 SNMATFTVDTP
-370 SPVMLEQVFGA
+370 SPVAEQVFGSGGA
-381 PSAYQPYPRPTR
+381 ESRHSLHSHSFRPPR
-393 HDVGV
+393 HDGTHHGI
-398 RHSSIVHN
+398 RMSSMVHN
-406 ANLSGLGVPEHMDR
+406 PALPGLSVEHLER
-420 HNNDYNKIYCQR
+420 HQQGADISKVYC
-432 PIIQHT
+432 T
-438 DCLNTSVLDCSVTFM
+438 
-453 VDKNICLLGVQ
+453 
-464 RPIIQHTDCLNTS
+464 
-477 VLDCSVTFMVDKNI
+477 
-491 CLLGVQRPIIQHT
+491 
-504 DCLNTS
+504 
-510 VLDCSVT
+510 
-517 FMVDKNICLLGVQRP
+517 
-532 IIQHTDCLNT
+532 
-542 SVLDC
+542 
-547 SVTFMVDKNI
+547 
-557 CLLGVQVRHYSTRS
+557 
-571 TASAPSS
+571 
-578 STRTASTPRCWTA
+578 
-591 PSPSWSAGK
+591 
-600 TLLYKIYCQR
+600 R

-651 SGVSCALGGGGAG
+651 SAMSSLGGAG
-664 AGSYCELLYAHL
+664 AGGSGYSELLYAHL

-691 RVPFRHLLDIMFN
+691 RVPYRYLLDIMFN
-704 RPVYI
+704 RPVFI

>member
-1 MAGVPSDWQLGCVEV
+1 MAGAPTDWQLGCVEV
-16 KQRGEYLLKSGQWSD
+16 KQRGAYLLQSGQWSD
-31 CTFLVGAEPDQV
+31 CTFLVGAEPHQV
-43 VIAGHKLVLAMAS
+43 VIAGHKLILAMAS

-69 RNDPIPILDVQPE
+69 RNDPIRILDVQPE
-82 AFRALLEYIYTDNI
+82 AFKALLEYIYTDNI

-158 ISTNTKEVLTDS
+158 ISMNTKEVLNDS

-189 NVDSELDLFE
+189 NIDSELDLFE
-199 AAVRYAKAQDKR
+199 AVVRYSKAQDKR
-211 TSERSVSPPSENGPP
+211 TNERSSSPPSENGPP
-226 NEKRSKSPGPSTS
+226 TEKRSKSPGPSTS
-239 KDKVVNVE
+239 KDKVAQLQVVNVE

-255 AVMDTQKTTDSS
+255 AVVEAQKVGDVPEQPTSGSS
-267 DQPLPGPSD
+267 D
-276 EGKKKPDPKTD
+276 EVNKKPDAKD
-287 KPTIRSAIEK
+287 KPKIRSAIEK

-306 QFAEGPARS
+306 QFADGPACS
-315 SLLTESEA
+315 PLLTESEA

-331 SSTSDVAMPSGFSTC
+331 SSNSDVPMPRGFSTC

-351 QLIGNGPS
+351 QLIGDGNS
-359 SNMATLTVDTP
+359 SNVATLTVDTP

-381 PSAYQPYPRPTR
+381 PAQLLPPYPRPSR

-398 RHSSIVHN
+398 RNSSMVQALIN
-406 ANLSGLGVPEHMDR
+406 PSMSGLPEHMER
-420 HNNDYNKIYCQR
+420 HGADFNKIYCQR
-432 PIIQHT
+432 
-438 DCLNTSVLDCSVTFM
+438 
-453 VDKNICLLGVQ
+453 
-464 RPIIQHTDCLNTS
+464 
-477 VLDCSVTFMVDKNI
+477 
-491 CLLGVQRPIIQHT
+491 
-504 DCLNTS
+504 
-510 VLDCSVT
+510 
-517 FMVDKNICLLGVQRP
+517 
-532 IIQHTDCLNT
+532 
-542 SVLDC
+542 
-547 SVTFMVDKNI
+547 
-557 CLLGVQVRHYSTRS
+557 
-571 TASAPSS
+571 A
-578 STRTASTPRCWTA
+578 
-591 PSPSWSAGK
+591 
-600 TLLYKIYCQR
+600 
-610 PIIQHT
+610 IIQHT

-651 SGVSCALGGGGAG
+651 GVSCVGGAG
-664 AGSYCELLYAHL
+664 GGVGVGGYCELLYAHL

-691 RVPFRHLLDIMFN
+691 RVPYRHLLDIMFN